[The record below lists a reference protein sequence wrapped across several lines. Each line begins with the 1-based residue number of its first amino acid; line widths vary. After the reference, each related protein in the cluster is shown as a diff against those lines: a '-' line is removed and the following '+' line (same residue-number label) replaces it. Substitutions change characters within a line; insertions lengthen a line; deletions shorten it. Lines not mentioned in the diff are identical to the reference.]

1 MSRFA
6 RNVVVALAFQALV
19 GVLDAQETQQI
30 IDALETRIPQLMEA
44 EHVPGLSMALIRE
57 NRIVWKGVF
66 GVRTAGRPEK
76 VDDETVFEAAS
87 MSKPVFSYAV
97 LKLVEEGRFD
107 LDRPLDGY
115 LSEPYL
121 PDQPLAKQITARMV
135 LLHRTGLP
143 NWREGGWRKGGPL
156 KVLHE
161 PGTRFTYSGEGYTY
175 LQTAVAHLTGQSVDA
190 WMEQAL
196 LKPLNMTRSSY
207 IWHTSFDD
215 NCAGGHDKDGKLKEP
230 RGFYDRGNAA
240 FSLYTTPSDYALF
253 LIEMMK
259 PDRSASHSLKA
270 ETIER
275 MTTLQVEPEEG
286 DESSRRSLGW
296 VVASEEKGGWVCHSG
311 SNGTGFKCTSRFDRK
326 SQSGCVIMTNSDR
339 GFKVWESILAIID
352 SMAPE
357 SRPQIAAGRE
367 TSWAPVQ
374 RTIKYEHRVMNPT
387 SKAAGRIDVFVP
399 LPLESPRQEIHYL
412 HLSEQ
417 GRQRIFTDV
426 HGQRLAHYSFDGLE
440 AGQWVDLGFV
450 VGITLQNMRWNA
462 AGQPAD
468 PNAPVLTPEQRE
480 QYTRAETNYSM
491 DSELMRRMAAEL
503 TRGAATDLDKLTRI
517 HDYIITKIRYVRDSK
532 WDPAALVLA
541 RGTGSCSEYNYV
553 LSGLC
558 RLTGIPTRCVG
569 GTSSGF
575 RDLPT
580 TDAVFHRWTEVYLS
594 GYGWFPADCSRDA
607 NPIRGKRSH
616 FGRVYTDAMVWCTQA
631 GGEEDSLGWEYRAKL
646 RIQGDDPG
654 LKEDHRTRW
663 FEFQPEDRVEAAY
676 AWFLDGAGTQP
687 APDLLECALLRWETA
702 SPQSR
707 LKMIRALAASGRN
720 ECLRRAA
727 TLSEDGGLRETCV
740 RELCDSTELA
750 DTALEKSRHL
760 YRFRSWFRD
769 NEASLAPT
777 ADSRFTLTGKAEPA
791 QTPVTTAHSSQIW
804 ADLATEVGDRL
815 AGSLGR
821 TEGKAVVV
829 MPLEDQTLAG
839 LGDRSV
845 SLHATL
851 KDLVSRKMAVQLID
865 EVRFDQLMQEK
876 GPGSREY
883 WALANGDGGDMPGA
897 MTPDIILVPLCI
909 TERSGKGEETVLYH
923 LEFKAL
929 ELSSRRY
936 TQVIARRTRR
946 AEEGEPAR
954 DRGVLVAGGDTVL
967 ARWEHDIVGRN
978 GYDWPL
984 AGIKPVLS
992 AADAAMCNLE
1002 CCVSLRG
1009 TPAEKGERCPFY
1021 YRARPEML
1029 RCLTGAGIDV
1039 VTAANNHGGDYG
1051 PLSVTDTAMWCDK
1064 AGLVYVG
1071 IGNDPTVAQEPRLVR
1086 IGPVSA
1092 AIVGMDTTMPYF
1104 RAQEGHPGAYHIA
1117 EDDLGVFQKEMKRL
1131 GQWAQGRCDLLIL
1144 TIHWGDNW
1152 VRDTQPAH
1160 REMAR
1165 IAFEH
1170 GVDLILGHSAHRL
1183 QGIEVVDGK
1192 AVAYDMGNLLFDC
1205 ELKTEGRQSGLFR
1218 LHLSKEGVHKIEI
1231 VPVQAL
1237 EGHTILARSKEAD
1250 VILAEMRDLCSALG
1264 TNLVIDEDIEG
1275 RPIGVID
1282 IAEPKATPHPEP
1294 DRGLAL
1300 AMFDAPRKEV
1310 APMVSEA
1317 VLVSEMPEDARG
1329 VIPPAELAPGVELLA
1344 SRLPQTVVEGGIL
1357 QVSTWWRVTGSV
1369 EQNVMLALRLSVESE
1384 TPRRGTPWYTRHD
1397 PGDWTMPLSR
1407 LEPGQIV
1414 EDDYPARLA
1423 GLPAGTCK
1431 VHAAVIDTTRSENS
1445 QILGQP
1451 HFLGEVQITPLAG
1464 Q

>member
-1 MSRFA
+1 M
-6 RNVVVALAFQALV
+6 VVLAFQAIV
-19 GVLDAQETQQI
+19 GVLGAQETRRI
-30 IDALETRIPQLMEA
+30 IDALEARIPQLMEA

-57 NRIVWKGVF
+57 NRIVWKGTF
-66 GVRTAGRPEK
+66 GVRSAGEPEK
-76 VDDETVFEAAS
+76 VDDATIFEAAS

-97 LKLVEEGRFD
+97 LRLVEEGRFD
-107 LDRPLDGY
+107 LDRPLDSY
-115 LSEPYL
+115 LPEPYL
-121 PDQPLAKQITARMV
+121 PDQPLAEQITARMV

-207 IWHTSFDD
+207 VWRRPLED
-215 NCAGGHDKDGKLKEP
+215 NYAGGHDKDGKLKES
-230 RGFYDRGNAA
+230 RRFYDQGNAA
-240 FSLYTTPSDYALF
+240 FSLYTTPGDYALF

-259 PDRSASHSLKA
+259 RDRSASHSLKA
-270 ETIER
+270 ETLER

-296 VVASEEKGGWVCHSG
+296 VVASEAKGGWVCHSG
-311 SNGTGFKCTSRFDRK
+311 SNGTGFRCTSRFDMK
-326 SQSGCVIMTNSDR
+326 SQSGCVIMTNADS
-339 GFKVWESILAIID
+339 GNKVWESILAIID
-352 SMAPE
+352 S
-357 SRPQIAAGRE
+357 AGSEYGPRN
-367 TSWAPVQ
+367 TAGKTTTWGPIQ

-399 LPLESPRQEIHYL
+399 LPLESPRQEVHYL
-412 HLSEQ
+412 HLSER

-450 VGITLQNMRWNA
+450 VGITLRNMRWNA
-462 AGQPAD
+462 VGQPVD

-480 QYTRAETNYSM
+480 RYTRAETNYSM
-491 DSELMRRMAAEL
+491 DSELMRRTAAEL
-503 TRGAATDLDKLTRI
+503 TRDTTTDLDKLTRI

-532 WDPAALVLA
+532 WDPAAVVLA

-558 RLTGIPTRCVG
+558 RLAGMPTRCVG
-569 GTSSGF
+569 GASSGF

-646 RIQGDDPG
+646 RIQGNDPG
-654 LKEDHRTRW
+654 LQEDHRTRW
-663 FEFQPEDRVEAAY
+663 FEFQPEDRIEAAY

-702 SPQSR
+702 APENR
-707 LKMIRALAASGRN
+707 VKMIRALATSGRN
-720 ECLRRAA
+720 ECLRRGA
-727 TLSEDGGLRETCV
+727 TLSEADGLREICV

-769 NEASLAPT
+769 NESSLVPT
-777 ADSRFTLTGKAEPA
+777 ADGRFTLSGKADPA
-791 QTPVTTAHSSQIW
+791 QTPVTTARSSQIW
-804 ADLATEVGDRL
+804 ADLAVEAVDRL
-815 AGSLGR
+815 AESLGR

-839 LGDRSV
+839 LGDRSM
-845 SLHATL
+845 SLHAIL
-851 KDLVSRKMAVQLID
+851 KDLVSRKMAVKLID
-865 EVRFDQLMQEK
+865 EVRFDQLMQKK
-876 GPGSREY
+876 GPGSKEY

-909 TERSGKGEETVLYH
+909 TERFGKEKETVLYH

-936 TQVIARRTRR
+936 TQAIARRTRR
-946 AEEGEPAR
+946 VEEDKPAR

-984 AGIKPVLS
+984 AGVKSVLTV
-992 AADAAMCNLE
+992 ADAAMCNLE

-1009 TPAEKGERCPFY
+1009 TPADKGERCPFY

-1029 RCLTGAGIDV
+1029 RCLTGAGIDI

-1051 PLSVTDTAMWCDK
+1051 PLSATDTAMWCEK
-1064 AGLVYVG
+1064 AGLVCAG
-1071 IGNDPTVAQEPRLVR
+1071 IGNDSTVAQEPRLVR
-1086 IGPVSA
+1086 IGPVSV

-1117 EDDLGVFQKEMKRL
+1117 EDDLEAFQREMQRL
-1131 GQWAQGRCDLLIL
+1131 GQWAQGRCDLLVL

-1165 IAFEH
+1165 VAFEN

-1183 QGIEVVDGK
+1183 QGIEVIDGK
-1192 AVAYDMGNLLFDC
+1192 AVVYDMGNLLFDC
-1205 ELKTEGRQSGLFR
+1205 ELKAEGRQSGLFR
-1218 LHLSKEGVHKIEI
+1218 LHLSKEGVHRIEI
-1231 VPVQAL
+1231 IPARAL
-1237 EGHTILARSKEAD
+1237 EGHTILARSKEASE
-1250 VILAEMRDLCSALG
+1250 ILAEMQDLCSALG
-1264 TNLVIDEDIEG
+1264 TSLVIDEDIEG
-1275 RPIGVID
+1275 RPMGVID
-1282 IAEPKATPHPEP
+1282 IAEPKATPRSEP
-1294 DRGLAL
+1294 DRGMAF
-1300 AMFDAPRKEV
+1300 ATFDAPRKEI

-1317 VLVSEMPEDARG
+1317 VLVPKIPEGARE
-1329 VIPPAELAPGVELLA
+1329 VVPLAEVVPGVELLA
-1344 SRLPQTVVEGGIL
+1344 FRLPQTAVEGGIL
-1357 QVSTWWRVTGSV
+1357 QVSTWWRVTGPV
-1369 EQNVMLALRLSVESE
+1369 GQNVMLALRLSVEGE

-1414 EDDYPARLA
+1414 EDNYPARLA
-1423 GLPAGTCK
+1423 GLPAGTCR
-1431 VHAAVIDTTRSENS
+1431 VYAAVIDTTRTGDN
-1445 QILGQP
+1445 QILGEQTL
-1451 HFLGEVQITPLAG
+1451 LGEVQIVPRTTR
-1464 Q
+1464 